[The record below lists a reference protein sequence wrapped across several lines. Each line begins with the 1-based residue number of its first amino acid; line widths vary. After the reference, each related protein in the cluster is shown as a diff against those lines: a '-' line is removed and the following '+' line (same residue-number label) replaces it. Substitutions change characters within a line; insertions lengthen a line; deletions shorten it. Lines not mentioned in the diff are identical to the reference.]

1 MLHVSDMD
9 YIDRFKQDRFS
20 MTASARREQHER
32 NEAEGRMGKR
42 RGMRH
47 CDDGR

>member
-1 MLHVSDMD
+1 MFSPN
-9 YIDRFKQDRFS
+9 FKHFKTTSTRFS

-32 NEAEGRMGKR
+32 NEAEGRMGKC